1 MPYDIQIGSADQWHR
16 ELAEQ
21 GLGIVID
28 PLVLRIGEYFLQG
41 APMDPAEQN
50 IRWDAISGDVGA
62 LASFFDLIVL
72 HDRFPAFNYADTF
85 DCQFDVG
92 QGLASLLNAGGDKT
106 LVNVDMEHSIYHGVK
121 SAAIDQLRK
130 RLAAGSLASKAAT
143 AEIDAA
149 LTAIQYQWEPSLW
162 DLEPE
167 LPDQKVRR
175 LARFLLG
182 QLVFAGYAQQM
193 GAPHVLAP
201 KRASLISTIG
211 LGSQFEHT
219 DEARVYA
226 ELRRRLRDAGPGWR
240 DDALPWTP
248 TFLPFLLQQMH
259 RYREGPSI
267 LLERAKELRGS
278 PAIAHYRNLREQM
291 TAEDALRSGEARAE
305 LSAAA
310 DAVARS
316 LDSGRPELEWFG
328 HVIVEVLPRAVGVV
342 GGALVGNLAAGPSGA
357 MFGGL
362 AGVVGEEI
370 LRPVQDR
377 LWGWFLDKI
386 PFRSARKL
394 LARSVRAEID
404 LRQQFEPQLRTVWE
418 SGGVNRYPS

>member
-1 MPYDIQIGSADQWHR
+1 MPYDIYISTTDQWHR
-16 ELAEQ
+16 ELVEQ

-28 PLVLRIGEYFLQG
+28 PLVFRIGEYFLQG
-41 APMDPAEQN
+41 APKDPAEKN
-50 IRWDAISGDVGA
+50 VRWDAVRGDIGA

-72 HDRFPAFNYADTF
+72 YDRMPAFNYADTF
-85 DCQFDVG
+85 DGQFDIG
-92 QGLASLLNAGGDKT
+92 QGLAALLNTGGDKT
-106 LVNVDMEHSIYHGVK
+106 LVNVDMEHDIYYHVK

-130 RLAAGSLASKAAT
+130 RMAAGRLASKAVS
-143 AEIDAA
+143 AEINAS

-167 LPDQKVRR
+167 LPDEKQRR

-182 QLVFAGYAQQM
+182 QLVFSGYAQQM

-201 KRASLISTIG
+201 KRASLLSTIG
-211 LGSQFEHT
+211 LGSKLNHT
-219 DEARVYA
+219 DESDIYA
-226 ELRRRLRDAGPGWR
+226 ELRRRIQDAGPGWR
-240 DDALPWTP
+240 DDELPWTP
-248 TFLPFLLQQMH
+248 TFLPFLLERMN

-278 PAIAHYRNLREQM
+278 PAIAHYRTLREKL
-291 TAEDALRSGEARAE
+291 TAEDALRSGEAKAE

-316 LDSGRPELEWFG
+316 LDSSRPELEWFG
-328 HVIVEVLPRAVGVV
+328 HVIVEVLPRAIGVV
-342 GGALVGNLAAGPSGA
+342 SGALVGGLAAGPDGA
-357 MFGGL
+357 MLGGL
-362 AGVVGEEI
+362 AGVVGEEA
-370 LRPVQDR
+370 LRPVQDK

-404 LRQQFEPQLRTVWE
+404 LRQKFEPHLRTVWE
-418 SGGVNRYPS
+418 T